1 MKSIWIFTEGQKM
14 EAITKAKDRTVLK
27 LSAIVIICTLL
38 LIWNRSNVMYW
49 FIAKSIMSAII
60 GSSFY
65 QWWQGTKMG
74 IQFQKHVDAFMQYLA
89 VKFDIAIAKKDAKF
103 RKQYPLIADRLVALE
118 SLSHA
123 WDPDAKG
130 EITRLE
136 ESLEKLNKKYKQ
148 TLERLS
154 GLEEEW

>member
-1 MKSIWIFTEGQKM
+1 
-14 EAITKAKDRTVLK
+14 
-27 LSAIVIICTLL
+27 
-38 LIWNRSNVMYW
+38 MYW
-49 FIAKSIMSAII
+49 FVAKSIMSAII

-74 IQFQKHVDAFMQYLA
+74 IWFQKHVDAFMQYLA

-103 RKQYPLIADRLVALE
+103 RKQYPLIADRLDNLE
-118 SLSHA
+118 AIAHP

-136 ESLEKLNKKYKQ
+136 E
-148 TLERLS
+148 RLS

>member
-1 MKSIWIFTEGQKM
+1 
-14 EAITKAKDRTVLK
+14 
-27 LSAIVIICTLL
+27 
-38 LIWNRSNVMYW
+38 MYW
-49 FIAKSIMSAII
+49 FVAKSIMSAVI

-74 IQFQKHVDAFMQYLA
+74 IWFQKHVDAFMQYLA

-136 ESLEKLNKKYKQ
+136 E
-148 TLERLS
+148 RLS

>member
-1 MKSIWIFTEGQKM
+1 
-14 EAITKAKDRTVLK
+14 
-27 LSAIVIICTLL
+27 
-38 LIWNRSNVMYW
+38 
-49 FIAKSIMSAII
+49 MSAVI

-74 IQFQKHVDAFMQYLA
+74 IWFQKHVDAFMQYLA

-136 ESLEKLNKKYKQ
+136 E
-148 TLERLS
+148 RLS

>member
-1 MKSIWIFTEGQKM
+1 
-14 EAITKAKDRTVLK
+14 
-27 LSAIVIICTLL
+27 
-38 LIWNRSNVMYW
+38 MYW
-49 FIAKSIMSAII
+49 FVAKSIMSAII

-74 IQFQKHVDAFMQYLA
+74 IWFQKHVDAFMQYLA

-118 SLSHA
+118 ALSHA

-130 EITRLE
+130 EITNLKDRVAKLE
-136 ESLEKLNKKYKQ
+136 DGHN
-148 TLERLS
+148 
-154 GLEEEW
+154 

>member
-1 MKSIWIFTEGQKM
+1 
-14 EAITKAKDRTVLK
+14 
-27 LSAIVIICTLL
+27 
-38 LIWNRSNVMYW
+38 MYW
-49 FIAKSIMSAII
+49 FVAKSIMSAII

-74 IQFQKHVDAFMQYLA
+74 IWFQKHVDAFMQYLA

-136 ESLEKLNKKYKQ
+136 E
-148 TLERLS
+148 RLS

>member
-1 MKSIWIFTEGQKM
+1 
-14 EAITKAKDRTVLK
+14 
-27 LSAIVIICTLL
+27 
-38 LIWNRSNVMYW
+38 MYW
-49 FIAKSIMSAII
+49 FVAKSIMSAII

-74 IQFQKHVDAFMQYLA
+74 IWFQKHVDAFMQYLA

-118 SLSHA
+118 AIAHP

-130 EITRLE
+130 EITSLKDRVAKLE
-136 ESLEKLNKKYKQ
+136 DGHN
-148 TLERLS
+148 
-154 GLEEEW
+154 

>member
-1 MKSIWIFTEGQKM
+1 
-14 EAITKAKDRTVLK
+14 
-27 LSAIVIICTLL
+27 
-38 LIWNRSNVMYW
+38 MYW

-74 IQFQKHVDAFMQYLA
+74 IWFQKHVDAFMQYLA

-136 ESLEKLNKKYKQ
+136 E
-148 TLERLS
+148 RLS

>member
-1 MKSIWIFTEGQKM
+1 
-14 EAITKAKDRTVLK
+14 
-27 LSAIVIICTLL
+27 
-38 LIWNRSNVMYW
+38 MYW
-49 FIAKSIMSAII
+49 FVAKSIMSAII

-74 IQFQKHVDAFMQYLA
+74 IWFQKHVDAFMQYLA

-118 SLSHA
+118 AISHE

-130 EITRLE
+130 EITNLKDRVVKLE
-136 ESLEKLNKKYKQ
+136 DGYN
-148 TLERLS
+148 
-154 GLEEEW
+154 

>member
-1 MKSIWIFTEGQKM
+1 
-14 EAITKAKDRTVLK
+14 
-27 LSAIVIICTLL
+27 
-38 LIWNRSNVMYW
+38 MYW
-49 FIAKSIMSAII
+49 FIAKSIMSAVI

-74 IQFQKHVDAFMQYLA
+74 IWFQKHVDAFMQYLA

-136 ESLEKLNKKYKQ
+136 E
-148 TLERLS
+148 RLS